1 MQSKASLFCSQ
12 KGKGSSWQ
20 IIDEQSN
27 EFWLAQSCSVDKCS
41 FTMPSII
48 SFGVACNSKQTFFHE
63 RLFTIIMSLKHK
75 RSVLSIKDEQS
86 IIFQWAE
93 GKKEIV
99 CELNM
104 ALVSSRSPISARARK
119 RSWRLMHLSIEI
131 PTHHY
136 IITNLNKPPPYWGTL
151 TGKTPPWWGNLCC
164 SLTDY

>member
-1 MQSKASLFCSQ
+1 MIKIRSHIPLKLQRWKVQSKASLFCSQ

-41 FTMPSII
+41 FTMRSII

-86 IIFQWAE
+86 IIFSMSRRKEGNNLWAE
-93 GKKEIV
+93 YGASKQQISDNRKNKETI
-99 CELNM
+99 LKIN
-104 ALVSSRSPISARARK
+104 ALINWNPDPS
-119 RSWRLMHLSIEI
+119 L
-131 PTHHY
+131 HHY
-136 IITNLNKPPPYWGTL
+136 K
-151 TGKTPPWWGNLCC
+151 
-164 SLTDY
+164 S